1 MWSTGAYQADRL
13 GSFAKTKLPFL
24 FLQKR
29 LQKDR
34 GKNYDEI

>member
-24 FLQKR
+24 FLQK
-29 LQKDR
+29 K
-34 GKNYDEI
+34 IA